1 MIPFWVK
8 LLFSKS
14 CLEIVNELFWSD
26 RYTFAL
32 RMSKQGFPLRTNS
45 CVVVVDTKSVVLSV
59 GLHY

>member
-8 LLFSKS
+8 RLLAKS

-32 RMSKQGFPLRTNS
+32 RMSKQGFPLLTNS
-45 CVVVVDTKSVVLSV
+45 CVVDTKSVFLSV
-59 GLHY
+59 GLHC